1 MGEAR
6 IELRVGAVSFL
17 SEGSESWVSGE
28 FDKAM
33 QRIPELAK
41 LAPALPTEA
50 GASGAQATTPK
61 TGGTLAAF
69 LKAKNA
75 TSNQNRKFLSTAT
88 WLHDR
93 DRKDRLTTADV
104 TKALSD
110 NQQSRLGNASD
121 CLNQNVSK
129 GFCEKDGKAFYV
141 TEEGRAEI
149 A

>member
-1 MGEAR
+1 MMEAK
-6 IELRVGAVSFL
+6 IEIKVGSVSFL
-17 SEGSESWVSGE
+17 SEGSEAWVSGE

-33 QRIPELAK
+33 QRISELAK
-41 LAPALPTEA
+41 IAPAASVEPSTRSN
-50 GASGAQATTPK
+50 GATPK
-61 TGGTLAAF
+61 AIGTLAAF

-75 TSNQNRKFLSTAT
+75 TSNQNRKFLSTAV

-93 DRKDRLTTADV
+93 DSKDRLTTADV

-110 NQQSRLGNASD
+110 TQQSRLGNASD
-121 CLNQNVSK
+121 CLNKNVGR
-129 GFCEKDGKAFYV
+129 GFCEKDGKGFYV